1 MKTKRLCILA
11 LSLVLL
17 CLSGCSA
24 GNPALK
30 GTAENEILTMKPVD
44 QNKTMVTI
52 HYEHGAADVF
62 DLEHLIESAFPEV
75 DIVMVHDGSNDSAYP
90 LRQGLINGVERD
102 ILLTRS
108 APAIGDIAPEY
119 LLDLSAQEFVGGV
132 LFRFFG
138 LLHERRRKAVFFA
151 RTVRY
156 LRRGI

>member
-108 APAIGDIAPEY
+108 APAIGDIAPE
-119 LLDLSAQEFVGGV
+119 
-132 LFRFFG
+132 
-138 LLHERRRKAVFFA
+138 
-151 RTVRY
+151 
-156 LRRGI
+156 